1 MADAVLRVR
10 ADTTQAERAL
20 GNLQTALGGLATLAT
35 AKALAG
41 IADAATNLSNK
52 LNQISN
58 STAQTNLLFNEL
70 IAVANNARTPL
81 ASTGDLFFR
90 IARSADTLGISQRES
105 LLVTELVSKGISASG
120 ISAQEASGPLL
131 QFGQALQSGRFQ
143 GDELRSILEG
153 LPVVSRALA
162 TSLNVPIGALKSLGS
177 QGKISAK
184 QVIDA
189 LLQAQGVIE
198 KDFGRTVI
206 TVSGAIT
213 ILSNNFT
220 AFIARLDQSA
230 GATSGITKA
239 IGYLSDFINF
249 LGDNIG
255 AVATIFNLLLL
266 IPMVRGISLLAKG
279 FTALSYRV
287 TSIGYT
293 FKDIT
298 SSVAAFSTNVV
309 KFFKSMVT
317 QISGSSQ
324 NIVGVFDAVFRAI
337 FLPLAAILKLVAS
350 SLKNFTGPITVA
362 IAYISGLLDTLLAK
376 IKSIY
381 EGTKELLGMAPA
393 FGGRSTG
400 VGGPTAEELAAY
412 EALNKKKA
420 AAAPYDEKYIEFL
433 KELKNSLG
441 ARQSEIALLA
451 RKGQLTEDEFA
462 FQEELNKLQDKAKAA
477 GFNTKEVQLL
487 NQKVAKLAQEESQ
500 LQRLFKEYEKLL
512 ENGKELVVEAAR
524 GSDARIGISSDYYKK
539 LELLDNY
546 YVTNKSLKDDQ
557 YLRARAA
564 LEHQFN
570 IDMIS
575 AEMQNTEKM
584 YSDKFALDNRLML
597 QQSQHF
603 NLQLEQEKKLRDLVF
618 ENFNQELIKQT
629 ELFEL
634 QQNSVQ
640 RRMDMQFT
648 AANQEILLRTQIYEL
663 EVSQQEKL
671 ANLRQSMFQKELQQ
685 RGFSLEQSKSMATE
699 RTNFDKKTEQEKTQ
713 FAIEQAASVFASL
726 GQHNRAAFQA
736 AKAFNIA
743 SAIMNTYTG
752 ATKALATY
760 PPPFNFIAAAGVVA
774 MGLAQVASIRAQTY
788 AGRALGGPMVG
799 GQQYIVGER
808 GPELITA
815 PSGGSNVVPNN
826 ELGGSTTIVF
836 QIQANDTRGFDQL
849 LAERKGMIINMV
861 RQAQQ
866 DRGRM
871 ATV

>member
-20 GNLQTALGGLATLAT
+20 GNLQTALGALASFAT
-35 AKALAG
+35 VRALAG

-70 IAVANNARTPL
+70 IQVANNARTPL

-90 IARSADTLGISQRES
+90 IAKNADTLGISQREA
-105 LLVTELVSKGISASG
+105 LTVTELVSKGISAAG
-120 ISAQEASGPLL
+120 ISAAEASGPLL

-153 LPVVSRALA
+153 LPVVAKA
-162 TSLNVPIGALKSLGS
+162 VADSLNVPIGALKSLGS

-189 LLQAQGVIE
+189 ILQAQGVIE
-198 KDFGRTVI
+198 KDFGRTVVTI
-206 TVSGAIT
+206 GGSIT

-220 AFIARLDQSA
+220 AFIKKLDESK

-249 LGDNIG
+249 LGDNIE
-255 AVATIFNLLLL
+255 AVATIFSLLLL

-279 FTALSYRV
+279 FFALSSRV
-287 TSIGYT
+287 TSIGYA

-298 SSVAAFSTNVV
+298 SSVAAFGTNVA

-317 QISGSSQ
+317 QISGSAQ
-324 NIVGVFDAVFRAI
+324 PIAGVFDAVFRAI
-337 FLPLAAILKLVAS
+337 FLPLAALLKLVAS
-350 SLKNFTGPITVA
+350 SLKNFTGPIAVA
-362 IAYISGLLDTLLAK
+362 VAYISGLLDPLIAK

-381 EGTKELLGMAPA
+381 DATKDLLGFGAPMP
-393 FGGRSTG
+393 GRSTG
-400 VGGPTAEELAAY
+400 RGGPTAEELAAY

-420 AAAPYDEKYIEFL
+420 AGAAYDEKYIDFV
-433 KELKNSLG
+433 KDLKNSLG
-441 ARQSEIALLA
+441 ARQSEIALLGK
-451 RKGQLTEDEFA
+451 KGQLTEDEFA
-462 FQEELNKLQDKAKAA
+462 FQSELGKLQDKAKAA

-487 NQKVAKLAQEESQ
+487 NQKVALLAQEESQ

-512 ENGKELVVEAAR
+512 ENGRDLVVETAR
-524 GSDARIGISSDYYKK
+524 GSDARVGISSDYYKK

-546 YVTNKSLKDDQ
+546 YVTNKNLKDDQ

-570 IDMIS
+570 VDMIS

-584 YSDKFALDNRLML
+584 YNDKFALDNKLLM

-671 ANLRQSMFQKELQQ
+671 AGLRQSMFQKELQQ
-685 RGFSLEQSKSMATE
+685 RGFSLEQSKSIAIE

-713 FAIEQAASVFASL
+713 FAIEQGASVFASL
-726 GQHNRAAFQA
+726 GQHNRKAFEA

-815 PSGGSNVVPNN
+815 PSGGANVVPNN